1 MNELTNKAWP
11 IVRLLVIP
19 YLILMFLLIYP
30 IQYYLDAPGG
40 LTEVENLIEIDYNL
54 DKETEGTISTT
65 YIIALNR
72 PSFFQ
77 FIVGYFSPYTTI
89 DALTGSYAD
98 YTNEEISQIS
108 YWDKYTSVDASLIVA
123 YLAAKA
129 DNPEIV
135 IEYVEKVLVFG
146 KTTYL
151 SNYDEIAFGDEFIS
165 LEGDTG
171 VVTLVGDIAAN
182 TILSDSYPFTFKDS
196 AGEVYTV
203 SLNKDVETGKFG
215 ITFRTSFI
223 VDQTVTFPVYDVLD
237 SNIGGP
243 SGGLLQTLAIY
254 NMLVEEDIT
263 HGLKIA
269 GTGTIGYD
277 GSVGYIGG
285 VKQKIATAYLN
296 KVDVFFIPNL
306 DDEYTYDNYQE
317 ALRACEELGIDPTGW
332 LVPVGTFQDALDYLN
347 GLGE

>member
-11 IVRLLVIP
+11 IVRLLIIP
-19 YLILMFLLIYP
+19 YVLLMFLLVYP

-40 LTEVENLIEIDYNL
+40 LTEVEDTISVEYNQ
-54 DKETEGTISTT
+54 DKVTEGTISTT

-108 YWDKYTSVDASLIVA
+108 YWDKYTSVDASIIVA

-129 DNPEIV
+129 DNPEIE
-135 IEYVEKVLVFG
+135 IDYVEKILVFG
-146 KTTYL
+146 KAIYL
-151 SNYDEIAFGDEFIS
+151 SNYDEIAFGDQFIS
-165 LEGDTG
+165 MLGDSGT
-171 VVTLVGDIAAN
+171 VTLVDDIAAN
-182 TILSDSYPFTFKDS
+182 TALLDTYAFTFIN
-196 AGEVYTV
+196 AEGHEYTV
-203 SLNKDVETGKFG
+203 DLTKDLETGKFG
-215 ITFRTSFI
+215 ITFRTSYL
-223 VDQTVTFPVYDVLD
+223 VNRETTFPQYDVKD

-254 NMLVEEDIT
+254 NMLVDQDIT
-263 HGLKIA
+263 MGLKIA
-269 GTGTIGYD
+269 GTGTIKYD

-306 DDEYTYDNYQE
+306 DDNYTYDNYQE

-332 LVPVGTFQDALDYLN
+332 LVPIATFQDALDYLQAM
-347 GLGE
+347 GE